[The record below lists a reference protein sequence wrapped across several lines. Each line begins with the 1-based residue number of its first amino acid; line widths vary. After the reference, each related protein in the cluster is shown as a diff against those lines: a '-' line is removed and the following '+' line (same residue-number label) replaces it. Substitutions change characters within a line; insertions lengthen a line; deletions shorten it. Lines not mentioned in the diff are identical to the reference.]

1 MAVNIPTTKELFEQN
16 LSNYE
21 QKINQESP
29 LNDRAFLRVS
39 SQNEAGAFTI
49 LYKYGQERALQNL
62 VQTATGSDLD
72 LLGSEYDTPRNPA
85 TAAEFTATL
94 PATTGTI
101 IPGTTIFT
109 GVNNGVQ
116 YITIGSSTSVGGIA
130 TLVLRSTET
139 GETGNLSVSD
149 TLKIQ
154 TQISGATTTATITV
168 ENITGA
174 SEETD
179 EAYRARILEVIQ
191 NPPQGGATTDY
202 RIWAKTVSGVKNAF
216 PYSGLTNPGDITVYV
231 EATVAVSPPDG
242 IPNSGLLDQVED
254 AILYDDS
261 GLRTRMPLGVANL
274 FVEPITRIPLYTNI
288 TGLSVDNEAAVK
300 VDIDSA
306 LDSYFRAREPFIQG
320 LTLQQKKSDT
330 ITAPDV
336 GSIVNDVVRAAGG
349 TVQNVTF
356 GLAPLGVISEYIL
369 TGGEL
374 AKSGGTN
381 YA

>member
-1 MAVNIPTTKELFEQN
+1 MAVNIPTTKQLFEEN

-29 LNDRAFLRVS
+29 LNDRAFLRVTA
-39 SQNEAGAFTI
+39 QNEAGAFTT

-62 VQTATGSDLD
+62 VQTATDGDLD
-72 LLGSEYDTPRNPA
+72 RLGSEYDVPRNPA
-85 TAAEFTATL
+85 AAAQFTATL

-101 IPGTTIFT
+101 IPSTTIFT
-109 GVNNGVQ
+109 GVNNGVK
-116 YITIGSSTSVGGIA
+116 YISIGSVTASAGVA
-130 TLVLRSTET
+130 TLTLRSTEV
-139 GETGNLSVSD
+139 GVIGNLNVFD

-154 TQISGATTTATITV
+154 SQISGATTTATITAQA
-168 ENITGA
+168 ITGA
-174 SEETD
+174 ELETD
-179 EAYRARILEVIQ
+179 EAYRSRILEVIQ

-216 PYSGLTNPGDITVYV
+216 PYSGLTSPGDITVYV

-254 AILYDDS
+254 AILYDES
-261 GLRTRMPLGVANL
+261 GLRSRMPLGVANL
-274 FVEPITRIPLYTNI
+274 FVEPITRTSLFTNI
-288 TGLSVDNEAAVK
+288 TGLVVDNEAAVK
-300 VDIDSA
+300 DDIETA
-306 LDSYFRAREPFIQG
+306 LDNYYRSREPFIQG
-320 LTLQQKKSDT
+320 LTLQQEKSNT

-349 TVQNVTF
+349 TVQNVSF
-356 GLAPLGVISEYIL
+356 GLAPLGVLPEYIL

-374 AKSGGTN
+374 GKSGGAN

>member
-1 MAVNIPTTKELFEQN
+1 MAVNIPTTKELFNQN

-29 LNDRAFLRVS
+29 LNDRAFLRVTA
-39 SQNEAGAFTI
+39 QNEAGAFTT

-72 LLGSEYDTPRNPA
+72 RLGAEYDTPRNTA

-116 YITIGSSTSVGGIA
+116 YISIGSVTAVAGIA
-130 TLVLRSTET
+130 TLTLRSTET
-139 GETGNLSVSD
+139 GVSGNLSVTD
-149 TLKIQ
+149 TLTIQ
-154 TQISGATTTATITV
+154 SQISGATTTATITAQTV
-168 ENITGA
+168 TGA
-174 SEETD
+174 EEETD
-179 EAYRARILEVIQ
+179 VAYSGRILEVIQ

-202 RIWAKTVSGVKNAF
+202 RIWAKTVSGVDNAF
-216 PYSGLTNPGDITVYV
+216 PYSGLIYPGDITVYV
-231 EATVAVSPPDG
+231 EATTEVSPPDG
-242 IPNSGLLDQVED
+242 IPDSGLLDQVED
-254 AILYDDS
+254 AILYDEN
-261 GLRTRMPLGVANL
+261 GLRTRMPLGVGNL
-274 FVEPITRIPLYTNI
+274 YVEAITRVSLYTNI
-288 TGLSVDNEAAVK
+288 TSLVVDNEAAVK
-300 VDIDSA
+300 VDIDTA
-306 LDSYFRAREPFIQG
+306 LDNYFRSREPYIQG
-320 LTLQQKKSDT
+320 LTLQQVRSDT

-374 AKSGGTN
+374 AKSGGAS